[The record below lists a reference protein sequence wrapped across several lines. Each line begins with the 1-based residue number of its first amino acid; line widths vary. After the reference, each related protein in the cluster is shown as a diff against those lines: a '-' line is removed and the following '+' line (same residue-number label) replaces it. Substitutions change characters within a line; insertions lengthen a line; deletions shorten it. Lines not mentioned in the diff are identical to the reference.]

1 MTSYISKDIYG
12 AKPFFMYTA
21 LNSPNSNPIKPDNPY
36 RSKYE
41 NTYKEGYIKLS
52 EKRFYRMK
60 QRHKKLTPDRLF
72 LDKEIPNWSS
82 LSEREK
88 REQIA
93 NMIHYAS
100 SVDQLDHSLG
110 KLMNYLDD
118 LNELDNTILILVS
131 SKGQDDDEPRKKIN
145 HWNQMTDFKKTQR
158 GHHYEGSLRSSAVVY
173 YPKKSGQ
180 VAPFFPQPV

>member
-1 MTSYISKDIYG
+1 MSTEEKNFIDMDYSFYQKLMTSYISKDIYG
-12 AKPFFMYTA
+12 AKPFFMYAA

-100 SVDQLDHSLG
+100 SVDQLDHSL
-110 KLMNYLDD
+110 
-118 LNELDNTILILVS
+118 ES
-131 SKGQDDDEPRKKIN
+131 
-145 HWNQMTDFKKTQR
+145 
-158 GHHYEGSLRSSAVVY
+158 
-173 YPKKSGQ
+173 
-180 VAPFFPQPV
+180 